1 MQEKAPDAFVVTVI
15 REPVP
20 EVTVAD
26 VIIGSLGIAGSL
38 LALALVLGVLA
49 GGWLVLWNRWRP
61 ASRRHLPPV
70 RPSFTDLEI
79 PRS

>member
-1 MQEKAPDAFVVTVI
+1 MQEKPPDAFVVTVI
-15 REPVP
+15 KEPVK
-20 EVTVAD
+20 EMTVAD
-26 VIIGSLGIAGSL
+26 LIVGSLGIAGSL
-38 LALALVLGVLA
+38 LVLALILGAAA

-70 RPSFTDLEI
+70 RPNFTDAGL

>member
-1 MQEKAPDAFVVTVI
+1 LQEKPPNAFVVTVI
-15 REPVP
+15 KEPVK
-20 EVTVAD
+20 EMTVAD
-26 VIIGSLGIAGSL
+26 LIVGSLGIAGSL
-38 LALALVLGVLA
+38 LVLALVLGAVA

-70 RPSFTDLEI
+70 RPGFTDAGI